1 MGAPGLDS
9 ETWEP
14 RKPKH
19 KKARGH
25 RRGLLFLPTRHLH
38 TRQLRPLLLGVHAD
52 LLVLFVAVHHAAHE
66 HAEGFLAALIEKL
79 IAGLVEVLRDLGV
92 ARLLLVHQL
101 GHHAGAHGID
111 RPTDGTHIHVEE
123 LRSHLAHSA
132 KVGNLAVRA
141 QEKATEMPAA
151 STAPTSGPRAE
162 FLEEIAYYEQRYTKL
177 AEAMPAEKYGWR
189 PGEGVRSVGEVY
201 AHIVAAN
208 YGVARALGTQPPA
221 GLDMK
226 SVMSLANDKP
236 KLMQA
241 LKDSFAHFRG
251 AILAL
256 SDADA
261 DKPQKMFNRQTTVRG
276 AFMMID
282 RHWGEH
288 LGQSIAYARINGVVP
303 PWTAEFQQQ
312 QPAAKPKL

>member
-1 MGAPGLDS
+1 MGRNLLYCFMFTAACWTLNPG
-9 ETWEP
+9 
-14 RKPKH
+14 
-19 KKARGH
+19 
-25 RRGLLFLPTRHLH
+25 
-38 TRQLRPLLLGVHAD
+38 
-52 LLVLFVAVHHAAHE
+52 
-66 HAEGFLAALIEKL
+66 
-79 IAGLVEVLRDLGV
+79 
-92 ARLLLVHQL
+92 
-101 GHHAGAHGID
+101 
-111 RPTDGTHIHVEE
+111 
-123 LRSHLAHSA
+123 
-132 KVGNLAVRA
+132 VRA
-141 QEKATEMPAA
+141 QEKVTEKTTSA
-151 STAPTSGPRAE
+151 SVPTSGPRAE
-162 FLEEIAYYEQRYTKL
+162 FLEEIAYYEQRYTQL

-226 SVMSLANDKP
+226 SVMNLANDKP
-236 KLMQA
+236 KLIQA

-288 LGQSIAYARINGVVP
+288 LGQSIAYARMNGVVP